1 MLVIWDSEKFVRR
14 TAACLTPYVL
24 LPLLLL
30 LLLPACGD
38 QKVREPLTITGRTM
52 GTTFMIKISD
62 ATLPVGT
69 NADTL
74 EQRIND
80 ILTEV
85 NRQMSTYLPD
95 SEISQFNRSRST
107 DWFQVSSDF
116 ASVVQQGLEISDMTG
131 GAFDI
136 TVGPLVNL
144 WGFGPENRPQRV
156 PSEEEIEQAQRLTGY
171 GRIAVR
177 MSPPAIKKEIPQL
190 YCDLSAIAKGFG
202 VDEIAGYLDNL
213 GVQNYMAEIGGEVRA
228 KGLNPAEQPW
238 QIGVESPDNPT
249 GIDKIVSISGGALA
263 TSGDYFNYFEQ
274 DGVRYSHTIDPR
286 TGLPITHKLAS
297 VTVIHDSCTMA
308 DGLATAINVL
318 GPQAGFE
325 FAQEQELAVY
335 MIVREGDGFSSKMT
349 AQFEAFLSA
358 SN

>member
-1 MLVIWDSEKFVRR
+1 
-14 TAACLTPYVL
+14 
-24 LPLLLL
+24 
-30 LLLPACGD
+30 
-38 QKVREPLTITGRTM
+38 M
-52 GTTFMIKISD
+52 GTTFTVKISD
-62 ATLPVGT
+62 TTLPQAT
-69 NADTL
+69 NAEAI
-74 EQRIND
+74 EQHIND

-107 DWFQVSSDF
+107 DWFPVSSDF
-116 ASVVQQGLEISDMTG
+116 ASVVQQALEIADMTG

-144 WGFGPENRPQRV
+144 WGFGPENRPQRI
-156 PSEEEIEQAQRLTGY
+156 PSDEEIERAQRLTGY
-171 GRIAVR
+171 GWIAVR
-177 MSPPAIKKEIPQL
+177 MSPPALKKEIPQL

-202 VDEIAGYLDNL
+202 VDEVADYLGNL
-213 GVQNYMAEIGGEVRA
+213 GVQNYMVEIGGEVRT
-228 KGLNPAEQPW
+228 KGQNPSDRPW

-249 GIDKIVSISGGALA
+249 GIEKIVSISGAALA
-263 TSGDYFNYFEQ
+263 TSGDYFNYFEEA
-274 DGVRYSHTIDPR
+274 GVRYSHTIDPR
-286 TGLPITHKLAS
+286 TGRPITHKLAS

-358 SN
+358 SD